1 MRNAR
6 LSGMAAP
13 VYGTY
18 RSVSGSGSG
27 CARLLGAQE
36 RHEDWKPPLQS
47 MTASSPARATNT
59 APNSICLAPRQRE
72 RNGGFRRENS

>member
-27 CARLLGAQE
+27 CARLLGAQV
-36 RHEDWKPPLQS
+36 RHEDWNPPLQS

>member
-18 RSVSGSGSG
+18 RSLSGAGSG
-27 CARLLGAQE
+27 CIGLLGAQA

-59 APNSICLAPRQRE
+59 KPNSICRAPSQRAK
-72 RNGGFRRENS
+72 NGGFRRENS